1 MGLPVGNQAIWTP
14 SPVQGLT
21 GTPGMLTPVL
31 GLAPD
36 CSAKSDRRGC
46 WRMLDQGTPTGELY
60 WEKKG
65 ARIPV
70 LGGMAQQA

>member
-1 MGLPVGNQAIWTP
+1 
-14 SPVQGLT
+14 
-21 GTPGMLTPVL
+21 MLTPVL